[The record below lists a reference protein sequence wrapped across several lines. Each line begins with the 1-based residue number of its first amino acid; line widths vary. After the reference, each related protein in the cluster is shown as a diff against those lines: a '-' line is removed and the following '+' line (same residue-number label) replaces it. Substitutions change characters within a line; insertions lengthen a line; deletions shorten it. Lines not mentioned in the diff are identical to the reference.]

1 MKGERKFSKS
11 AMIRLGSVL
20 TFLVVLS
27 VFGSVF
33 LNSVSSEERGGEG
46 PSIETVFPENGS
58 FINQSGI
65 NFSVNISGDYNI
77 TNVTLEISNSSEG
90 GPFLEK
96 TRFDSNKSNIYSW
109 TINSLEDGIYNWTI
123 DVTYNDSE
131 EGENL
136 NSTKFYGNFTV
147 DTTFP
152 IFNIISNPT
161 ITDLSKNHTINF
173 TVNDTNLDKVWYEY
187 NETNITL
194 DGVTSENEASFNF
207 KINENELNLTIWAND
222 SVGNVNN
229 TSVTFTVDT
238 IPPEITI
245 NSPKNETYN
254 TSEILLN
261 ISTIDSNLNETWYSL
276 DDGITNTTYREE
288 KITFNEG
295 LNTLIVWA
303 NDSVGNV
310 NNTSVTFTVDTI
322 PPEIT
327 IISPE
332 NKTYNTSEILLNI
345 SVDDNSGEIWYSLD
359 DGENNDTYNSADN
372 ITLNEGLNTLIVWAN
387 DSVGNVNN
395 TSVTFTVDTIPPE
408 ITIISPENKTYNT
421 SEILLNI
428 SVDDNSGE
436 IWYSLDDG
444 ENNDTYNSAD
454 NITLNEGLNTLI
466 VWANDSVGN
475 VNNTSVTFTIK
486 LPDPPKT
493 SSKSSYS
500 GPLNISVSDSSVTN
514 GYTRVLR
521 KDDSFKFNILNES
534 HLLTLDEVLTDSIR
548 VTVRSEPKEYEIK
561 INETQKI
568 DFDEDGYYDL
578 EIGFSKAGIVNY
590 SAYVY
595 LKAIDEEYE
604 LEVVEESPE
613 DVVESEDSLNSSWSW
628 APVLWSVLVV
638 ILVVAAVYFFYW
650 KNPARKKK

>member
-1 MKGERKFSKS
+1 M
-11 AMIRLGSVL
+11 
-20 TFLVVLS
+20 
-27 VFGSVF
+27 
-33 LNSVSSEERGGEG
+33 
-46 PSIETVFPENGS
+46 
-58 FINQSGI
+58 
-65 NFSVNISGDYNI
+65 
-77 TNVTLEISNSSEG
+77 
-90 GPFLEK
+90 
-96 TRFDSNKSNIYSW
+96 
-109 TINSLEDGIYNWTI
+109 
-123 DVTYNDSE
+123 
-131 EGENL
+131 
-136 NSTKFYGNFTV
+136 
-147 DTTFP
+147 
-152 IFNIISNPT
+152 
-161 ITDLSKNHTINF
+161 
-173 TVNDTNLDKVWYEY
+173 
-187 NETNITL
+187 
-194 DGVTSENEASFNF
+194 
-207 KINENELNLTIWAND
+207 
-222 SVGNVNN
+222 
-229 TSVTFTVDT
+229 
-238 IPPEITI
+238 
-245 NSPKNETYN
+245 
-254 TSEILLN
+254 
-261 ISTIDSNLNETWYSL
+261 
-276 DDGITNTTYREE
+276 
-288 KITFNEG
+288 
-295 LNTLIVWA
+295 
-303 NDSVGNV
+303 
-310 NNTSVTFTVDTI
+310 
-322 PPEIT
+322 
-327 IISPE
+327 
-332 NKTYNTSEILLNI
+332 
-345 SVDDNSGEIWYSLD
+345 
-359 DGENNDTYNSADN
+359 
-372 ITLNEGLNTLIVWAN
+372 
-387 DSVGNVNN
+387 
-395 TSVTFTVDTIPPE
+395 
-408 ITIISPENKTYNT
+408 
-421 SEILLNI
+421 LNI